1 MDISSED
8 YDNYSSAYDY
18 YAFEETPHDSAFPH
32 ALHIVSI
39 VIYSLAF
46 ILGVPG
52 NAMVIWFTGFRWEK
66 TVSTLWF
73 LNLAI
78 ADLIFVLFLPLHI
91 TYVATDFHWPFGKYF
106 CKINSFIALLNMF
119 ASVFFLTVI
128 GLDRYL
134 FLAHTR
140 FVQRHRTLR
149 KSMILNGIVWI
160 CAGIIAAP
168 ALYYRDTTEI
178 GNSVTICF
186 NNFHDYD
193 HSVMKR
199 THTALTLI
207 RFFIGYLFP
216 LLTMIL
222 SYSLLAIRIK
232 DKNALGCSKFFWTV
246 FSIVVAFFVCWTPYH
261 IFSLLELNIHHSPEF
276 REWIRIGMPIS
287 TSLAFINSCLNPI
300 IYVLISKAFM
310 VHLEASVAEIFKYT
324 LRDISQTGVKSEQR
338 VDSKSNP
345 TVCET
350 VW

>member
-1 MDISSED
+1 MDIASED
-8 YDNYSSAYDY
+8 YDNYSSQYDY
-18 YAFEETPHDSAFPH
+18 YDFEETPHDSAYPH

-52 NAMVIWFTGFRWEK
+52 NAMVIWFTGFKWEK

-106 CKINSFIALLNMF
+106 CKINSFIAVLNMF

-140 FVQRHRTLR
+140 FVQRHRTLC
-149 KSMILNGIVWI
+149 KSMILSGIVWI
-160 CAGIIAAP
+160 SAGIIAAP

-178 GNSVTICF
+178 RKSVTICF

-193 HSVMKR
+193 HSVIKR
-199 THTALTLI
+199 THTFLTLI

-216 LLTMIL
+216 LLTMIC

-232 DKNALGCSKFFWTV
+232 DKNALGSSKFFWTV
-246 FSIVVAFFVCWTPYH
+246 FTIVVAFFVCWTPYH
-261 IFSLLELNIHHSPEF
+261 IFSLLELNVHHSSEF

-287 TSLAFINSCLNPI
+287 TSVAFINSCLNPI

-310 VHLEASVAEIFKYT
+310 VHLGASLTEIFKNT
-324 LRDISQTGVKSEQR
+324 LRDISQTGVKSEQF